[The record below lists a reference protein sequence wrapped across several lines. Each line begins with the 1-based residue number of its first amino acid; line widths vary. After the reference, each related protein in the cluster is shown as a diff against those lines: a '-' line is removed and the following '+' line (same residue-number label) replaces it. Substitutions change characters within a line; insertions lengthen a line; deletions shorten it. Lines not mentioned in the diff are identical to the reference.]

1 MFLLSSSLWRIAL
14 MVALLVGSVA
24 AQNAPCVP
32 SGHQAH
38 ITFTRPSLIQAN
50 MPVGAEWHPNASG
63 NPQAFESDVFSND
76 PMGPAAA
83 GNPPDTASVDV
94 TNQNGNLNDATG
106 RTQNG
111 GGEGDC
117 IEVIVCWTYRFPV
130 TVSMSSDVGIKLGEV
145 EVGRSDGVSIVIWKV
160 ATLCSDEVVICP
172 C

>member
-1 MFLLSSSLWRIAL
+1 MSLLASSLWRNAL
-14 MVALLVGSVA
+14 MLTMLIGCVA

-32 SGHQAH
+32 SAHVAH

-50 MPVGAEWHPNASG
+50 MPVGAEWHPIESG
-63 NPQAFESDVFSND
+63 DPQAFESDVFSND
-76 PMGPAAA
+76 AMGPAAA

-117 IEVIVCWTYRFPV
+117 IEVVVCWTYRFPV
-130 TVSMSSDVGIKLGEV
+130 TVSRSIDGTFKLGDV
-145 EVGRSDGVSIVIWKV
+145 EVGQSGSISLVIWQV
-160 ATLCSDEVVICP
+160 ATICSEEVVICP